1 MCGELGVCVMCG
13 IMCECVYVQCVVYWC
28 VKGVCVCVCGAYTC
42 VCTCGMCVSG
52 ACTCMYECVWGG
64 VCVYVCEREVCVPVG
79 STVCTVS
86 GVCVCWRVF
95 VYLRALPIYIH
106 KVM

>member
-1 MCGELGVCVMCG
+1 MCVWHIHMCLYLWNVCERCMY
-13 IMCECVYVQCVVYWC
+13 VY
-28 VKGVCVCVCGAYTC
+28 VCVCV
-42 VCTCGMCVSG
+42 
-52 ACTCMYECVWGG
+52 GG

-86 GVCVCWRVF
+86 GVCVCWGVF

>member
-1 MCGELGVCVMCG
+1 MCVWHIHMCLYLWNVCEWCMY
-13 IMCECVYVQCVVYWC
+13 VY
-28 VKGVCVCVCGAYTC
+28 VCVCG
-42 VCTCGMCVSG
+42 G
-52 ACTCMYECVWGG
+52 
-64 VCVYVCEREVCVPVG
+64 VYVCEREVCVPVG

-86 GVCVCWRVF
+86 GVCVCWGVF